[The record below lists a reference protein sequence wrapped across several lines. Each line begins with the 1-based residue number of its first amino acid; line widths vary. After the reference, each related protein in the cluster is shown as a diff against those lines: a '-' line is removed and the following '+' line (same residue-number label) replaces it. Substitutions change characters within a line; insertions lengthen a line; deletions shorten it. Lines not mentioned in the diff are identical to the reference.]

1 MASAEAPTQGWRG
14 FALPTKLIAFLLAA
28 DSLFMW
34 GSHIFPAS
42 PDSALWRHIAVGTL
56 GQNLAILVLCLL
68 MTLAAGLLA
77 DNRRLVG
84 AVGRI
89 SLGAVVLLLLLLV
102 PFLLDSHTLSSTL
115 PEEQR
120 PRFHW
125 LVAKGVVQYL
135 VAALT
140 LGVTALA
147 ARRFRPADAE
157 TEPVSPPAQAGSL
170 A

>member
-1 MASAEAPTQGWRG
+1 
-14 FALPTKLIAFLLAA
+14 
-28 DSLFMW
+28 
-34 GSHIFPAS
+34 
-42 PDSALWRHIAVGTL
+42 VGTL

-140 LGVTALA
+140 VGVMALA

-157 TEPVSPPAQAGSL
+157 TEPVSPPA
-170 A
+170 